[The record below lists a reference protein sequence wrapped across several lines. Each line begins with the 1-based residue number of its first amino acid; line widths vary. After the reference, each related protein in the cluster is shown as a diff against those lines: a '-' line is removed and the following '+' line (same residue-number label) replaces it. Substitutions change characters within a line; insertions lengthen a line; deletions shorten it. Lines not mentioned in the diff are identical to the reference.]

1 MSTALADPPEL
12 QRHAPIPT
20 WFHIGGLADAFARPT
35 SHDQL
40 ADLLRRDPSLR
51 ILGDG
56 ANLLVHD
63 EGVADTV
70 VSLAA
75 PAFSGWQIDARTGI
89 VRAGA
94 GANLPKL
101 IHATIR
107 EGLAGLEVLGGVP
120 ASLGG
125 ALVMNAGGAFG
136 QIADVVRSVTALARD
151 GSTVHL
157 SRQQIAFAYRSSGL
171 EGLIIT
177 GCELALTPADPAPLR
192 ERLLDI
198 MAKKKASQPL
208 AAHSAGCVWKN
219 PTLPHDHPSLGPA
232 GTRVSAGMVIDRAGL
247 KGLTVGGASISP
259 VHANFVVTDTAIATA
274 QHVIDLM
281 IETRRRVFDTF
292 GVTLHPEVVIWRRR
306 SLGLD
311 PEGVAP

>member
-1 MSTALADPPEL
+1 MSTALAEPLKL

-20 WFHIGGLADAFARPT
+20 WFHIGGGADTFARPN
-35 SHDQL
+35 SPEQL
-40 ADLLRRDPSLR
+40 AELLRRDPSLR

-70 VSLAA
+70 VSLSAE
-75 PAFSGWQIDARTGI
+75 AFSTCHIDARTGI

-120 ASLGG
+120 ASIGG

-136 QIADVVRSVTALARD
+136 QIADVVHSVTALARD

-171 EGLIIT
+171 EGLVIT
-177 GCELALTPADPAPLR
+177 ECQLALTPSDPKPLR

-219 PTLPHDHPSLGPA
+219 PTLPRDVPALGTA
-232 GTRVSAGMVIDRAGL
+232 GARVSAGMVIDRAGL
-247 KGLTVGGASISP
+247 KGLAVGGASISP
-259 VHANFVVTDTAIATA
+259 VHANFVVTDTASASA

-292 GVTLHPEVVIWRRR
+292 GVTLHPEVVIWRRH

-311 PEGVAP
+311 AAEGTS